1 MVGEDAEE
9 GDAGEGADERGVD
22 VGAAQEEDQGEG
34 WAKEL
39 REVGEEVLVAG
50 VDAMLGEV
58 GRVGVVEE
66 VVQRGYHGLCEDG
79 READIAGGI

>member
-1 MVGEDAEE
+1 
-9 GDAGEGADERGVD
+9 
-22 VGAAQEEDQGEG
+22 
-34 WAKEL
+34 
-39 REVGEEVLVAG
+39 VLVAR

-79 READIAGGI
+79 READVAGGI